1 MVLLQFSPLLPP
13 SPSPPRG
20 MLRLEVDEAE
30 DKVEAEDEV
39 VAEATPVEAAEE
51 DEGDHRRYRKMAF

>member
-13 SPSPPRG
+13 SPPPPRG

-30 DKVEAEDEV
+30 DEV
-39 VAEATPVEAAEE
+39 VAEATPVEVAEEDE